1 MNRFRLSIFIF
12 AFIASST
19 TALAQF
25 NESGISAGFFDSSNE
40 KDINFSEFH
49 LPPLA
54 VLFENAKSSPQ
65 ILSLEKARQLAEAE
79 VAKQKRHI
87 FSYVTGHA
95 SYSYGIGDMWGNST
109 SAYSQTIYQYQ
120 GTKNAYWN
128 IGVGL
133 AIPVEDILDLTAA
146 VKRKRIEADQAA
158 LQKDIAYDQ
167 LKLQIATL
175 FIKITNDLVTLKT
188 LGEAAAAYQGA
199 GALNKEDFENGNV
212 DIATYASTKM
222 YESSQVQGYQSL
234 QTGITTDIITLE
246 ILTHTPIITNAT
258 TEITLDKS
266 LRKSAK
272 EIAKENKATEKRIK
286 RLEKEDKEKEIKL
299 EKQLAKAEA
308 QAAKADLKAAKA
320 KAKAEKAAA
329 KAAQKQKNK

>member
-1 MNRFRLSIFIF
+1 MNRFRRLIFF
-12 AFIASST
+12 LAIASTSA

-79 VAKQKRHI
+79 VARQKRHI

-95 SYSYGIGDMWGNST
+95 SYSYGIGDMWGNSQ
-109 SAYSQTIYQYQ
+109 SAYTQTIYQYQ
-120 GTKNAYWN
+120 GTKQSYWN
-128 IGVGL
+128 IGINL
-133 AIPVEDILDLTAA
+133 AVPIEDILDLTSA
-146 VKRKRIEADQAA
+146 VKRKRLEADQAV

-175 FIKITNDLVTLKT
+175 FIKITNNLVSLKT

-199 GALNKEDFENGNV
+199 GALDREEFENGNMEISV
-212 DIATYASTKM
+212 YAGTKM
-222 YESSQVQGYQSL
+222 HESSQVSGYQSL
-234 QTGITTDIITLE
+234 QTEITTDILTLE

-266 LRKSAK
+266 INKSAK
-272 EIAKENKATEKRIK
+272 ELAKENKATEKRIK
-286 RLEKEDKEKEIKL
+286 RLEKEDKEKEEAL
-299 EKQLAKAEA
+299 EKKLAKAEA
-308 QAAKADLKAAKA
+308 KAAKADLKAAKA
-320 KAKAEKAAA
+320 EAKAAKAAA
-329 KAAQKQKNK
+329 KAAKKHKK